1 MLVLTSVINLD
12 FLISFQTYMR
22 ENLIPAI
29 IPSDDE
35 RLPLLILDNLRSH
48 YARDCILDGVVEK
61 MFTPPMS
68 CLMNNPIETAWSKIK
83 GEF

>member
-1 MLVLTSVINLD
+1 MSSPLRVINLD
-12 FLISFQTYMR
+12 SIPSFQTYIR

-29 IPSDDE
+29 IPSEDG

-48 YARDCILDGVVEK
+48 YDRDCLLDGVVEK
-61 MFTPPMS
+61 MYTPPMS

-83 GEF
+83 AEF